1 MKNCAYY
8 FFHDTINMKMNSV
21 NLLCHIVLKINEYF
35 DEINKNIYIY
45 RESELNSWPD
55 SSVG

>member
-35 DEINKNIYIY
+35 DEINKNIY
-45 RESELNSWPD
+45 RERERVELMA
-55 SSVG
+55 